1 MCRALHE
8 WLWGRKEPV
17 VSLARELPGAAK
29 QAEGRRAVIEAGSCF
44 LLHSG
49 DGMLPCRVWAKNQT
63 QVGLAPGIAAGS
75 CLFWD
80 AEPLVVFISSLKM
93 VKKNTGPFMT
103 SNETEQAT
111 LLSSGHHV
119 CPRYSAAGEWCS
131 FLAALGLACGQRS
144 PLCNPRCSQRWWSG
158 WLMMWYSGAY
168 YFLIKWSIWNLLLV
182 ISIVGN
188 VAE

>member
-1 MCRALHE
+1 MVGQH
-8 WLWGRKEPV
+8 
-17 VSLARELPGAAK
+17 AK
-29 QAEGRRAVIEAGSCF
+29 QLKAIILFPFNQTNLWHDYHGVPVQWRVSWVGNWDETKDTGRRYMQRGWE
-44 LLHSG
+44 
-49 DGMLPCRVWAKNQT
+49 
-63 QVGLAPGIAAGS
+63 
-75 CLFWD
+75 
-80 AEPLVVFISSLKM
+80 KM
-93 VKKNTGPFMT
+93 VKKKNTGPFMT

-119 CPRYSAAGEWCS
+119 CPRYSAAREWCS

-144 PLCNPRCSQRWWSG
+144 PLWNPQCSQRWWSG

-182 ISIVGN
+182 ISVVGN